1 MSDISVPLGTGV
13 FPTATYKIGIYPSS
27 GWTQDYAREAVRWER
42 RLELAMEGYRL
53 FDLRRWNV
61 DVDVLNTYLN
71 VEKTKRTALFAGAE
85 TVTSKHHLYP
95 IPSVEIDLSKIDGV
109 AQLKQNP
116 GY

>member
-1 MSDISVPLGTGV
+1 
-13 FPTATYKIGIYPSS
+13 
-27 GWTQDYAREAVRWER
+27 
-42 RLELAMEGYRL
+42 MEGYRL

-61 DVDVLNTYLN
+61 DADVLNTYLT

-85 TVTSKHHLYP
+85 NSYAKHHLYP